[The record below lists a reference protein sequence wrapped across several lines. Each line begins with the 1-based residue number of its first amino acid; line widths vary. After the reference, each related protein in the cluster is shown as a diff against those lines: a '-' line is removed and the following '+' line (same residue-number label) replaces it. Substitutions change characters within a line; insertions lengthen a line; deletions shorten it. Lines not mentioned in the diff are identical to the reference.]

1 MSSVIKDLHV
11 YVSFFLSFF
20 LSLPSFIFS
29 HVNTQITRFL
39 LLMVTVELQ
48 YLLAFFFFFYL
59 CLYTEVLAVR
69 NEI

>member
-11 YVSFFLSFF
+11 YVSFF

-48 YLLAFFFFFYL
+48 YLLAFSCFFL
-59 CLYTEVLAVR
+59 CLYTKVLAVR

>member
-11 YVSFFLSFF
+11 YVSFF

-48 YLLAFFFFFYL
+48 YLLAFSFFL
-59 CLYTEVLAVR
+59 CLYTKVLAVR